1 VEAFLVLLLIKGE
14 TKMKIKTVK
23 ALIKILNAI
32 SDIDREEL
40 KGIKSEKQYELI
52 GEIRASIQN
61 DLSELKEE
69 QK

>member
-1 VEAFLVLLLIKGE
+1 
-14 TKMKIKTVK
+14 MKIKTVK